1 MKTSLKNY
9 AFRYL
14 VPIMFVVMGVWAFLF
29 YQLILDEVYDNI
41 DDGLKN
47 QKIEIIREAYINSE
61 ILKDDHFGVN
71 QYRIEQVDENHYDE
85 RNRLTTKLIFMPYD
99 GEDEPYRVLETGFQG
114 KDGKMYSL
122 EIRTSMV
129 EEDEMLFNLAIS
141 LIALYIL
148 LMISGLVIHQVVMS
162 KALRPFQEILNQIK
176 AYRTSKNKTIETVD
190 SPIKEF
196 DELEQE
202 FLEMVQRNEDAF
214 HQQKLFIENASHE
227 LQTPLAA
234 TINQLDLVLEK
245 GNLPE
250 YELVKIAEAKDSL
263 WRLVQLNKSLLL
275 LSRIDNK
282 QYAFQEKVNFN
293 LVFKDWISEMKFWLE
308 EQNFTIQLIENGVFE
323 THFNKDLGKVL
334 ISNLIRNAIK
344 YSVNSKTIPI
354 IIENQR
360 IIIENTGEGRPLNP
374 NVIFERFYKSGTAS
388 QSYGLGLSIVQS
400 ILKQQETVFIEYNF
414 DYPNHQ
420 FILKK

>member
-14 VPIMFVVMGVWAFLF
+14 LPMMFVVMGVWAFLF

-47 QKIEIIREAYINSE
+47 QKIEIIREAYINNE

-71 QYRIEQVDENHYDE
+71 QYRIEKVDENHYDE
-85 RNRLTTKLIFMPYD
+85 RNRLITKLIFMPYD
-99 GEDEPYRVLETGFQG
+99 GEDEPYRVLETGFLG
-114 KDGKMYSL
+114 KNGEMYSL

-141 LIALYIL
+141 LLVLYLL
-148 LMISGLVIHQVVMS
+148 LMFSGLVIHQLTMR
-162 KALRPFQEILNQIK
+162 KALQPFEAILKQIK
-176 AYRTSKNKTIETVD
+176 VYHTSKSKTIETVD

-202 FLEMVQRNEDAF
+202 FLEMVQRNEIAF

-263 WRLVQLNKSLLL
+263 WRLVQMNKSLLM
-275 LSRIDNK
+275 LSRIDNQ
-282 QYAFQEKVNFN
+282 QYAFQDKVNFN
-293 LVFKDWISEMKFWLE
+293 RVIKDWISEMNFWLQD
-308 EQNFTIQLIENGVFE
+308 QNFTIDIREKGVFE
-323 THFNKDLGKVL
+323 TEFNKELAKVL
-334 ISNLIRNAIK
+334 VSNLIRNAIK
-344 YSVNSKTIPI
+344 YSVDSKSVSVVINDSNLL
-354 IIENQR
+354 IENK
-360 IIIENTGEGRPLNP
+360 GDGKPLNP
-374 NVIFERFYKSGTAS
+374 NVIFERFYKSGSAS

-400 ILKQQETVFIEYNF
+400 ILKQQETVSIEYNF
-414 DYPNHQ
+414 DYLKHQ

>member
-47 QKIEIIREAYINSE
+47 QKIEIIREAYINKE
-61 ILKDDHFGVN
+61 ILDDDHFGVN
-71 QYRIEQVDENHYDE
+71 QYRIEKVDENHYDE

-99 GEDEPYRVLETGFQG
+99 GEDEPYRVLETGFHG
-114 KDGKMYSL
+114 KNGEMYSL

-148 LMISGLVIHQVVMS
+148 LMISGLVIHQVVMA
-162 KALRPFQEILNQIK
+162 KALRPFQSILNQIK

-202 FLEMVQRNEDAF
+202 FLEMVQRNEAAF

-263 WRLVQLNKSLLL
+263 WRLVQLNKSLLM

-282 QYAFQEKVNFN
+282 QYAFQENVLFN
-293 LVFKDWISEMKFWLE
+293 QLIKDWINEMKFWLE

-323 THFNKDLGKVL
+323 TQFNKELGKVL

-344 YSVNSKTIPI
+344 YSVNSKTITI
-354 IIENQR
+354 TLDNQQ
-360 IIIENTGEGRPLNP
+360 IIIENTGEGKPLNP
-374 NVIFERFYKSGTAS
+374 NVIFERFYKSGNAS

-400 ILKQQETVFIEYNF
+400 ILKQQETVSINYNF
-414 DYPNHQ
+414 VYPNHQ
-420 FILKK
+420 FILRK